1 MKYTSWR
8 DRKFGTNY
16 PRGKVRMKLLLIVVV
31 CLQGC
36 ATAFAVADVAG
47 ATVVYA
53 GKTVVN
59 TIDAVTPDIVNKK
72 K

>member
-1 MKYTSWR
+1 VNKEMK
-8 DRKFGTNY
+8 
-16 PRGKVRMKLLLIVVV
+16 KLSIITVIL

-36 ATAFAVADVAG
+36 ATAFAVADVTG

>member
-1 MKYTSWR
+1 MK
-8 DRKFGTNY
+8 
-16 PRGKVRMKLLLIVVV
+16 KLSIASMIL

-59 TIDAVTPDIVNKK
+59 TIDAVTIEQLRNFSADELKNCVKVPDPAHVG
-72 K
+72 

>member
-1 MKYTSWR
+1 MDNTIKQLS
-8 DRKFGTNY
+8 
-16 PRGKVRMKLLLIVVV
+16 IVTMML

-59 TIDAVTPDIVNKK
+59 TIDVITPDIVNKK

>member
-1 MKYTSWR
+1 M
-8 DRKFGTNY
+8 
-16 PRGKVRMKLLLIVVV
+16 GKSIKQLLIVTMIL

-47 ATVVYA
+47 STVVYA

-59 TIDAVTPDIVNKK
+59 TIDAITPDIVNKK

>member
-1 MKYTSWR
+1 MKRLWR
-8 DRKFGTNY
+8 FPGCAVANKITR
-16 PRGKVRMKLLLIVVV
+16 LSIVAMMLS
-31 CLQGC
+31 LQGC
-36 ATAFAVADVAG
+36 ATAFAIADVAG
-47 ATVVYA
+47 ATVIYA